1 MAQLKTIFIQPI
13 NGLGQIDTNPIDAR
27 INNAFKIHN
36 ISVENL
42 VDIQVHQGQLQNSQ
56 QVILFFS
63 ATIIYIDN
71 GIVSEN

>member
-13 NGLGQIDTNPIDAR
+13 NGLGQIDNTPIDSR
-27 INNAFKIHN
+27 INNALQIHN

-42 VDIQVHQGQLQNSQ
+42 VNIQVHQGQLQNSQ
-56 QVILFFS
+56 QVILYFS

>member
-13 NGLGQIDTNPIDAR
+13 NGLGQIDTNPIDER
-27 INNAFKIHN
+27 INNALQQHN

-42 VDIQVHQGQLQNSQ
+42 VNIQVLQGQLQNSQ

-63 ATIIYIDN
+63 ASIIYLEH
-71 GIVSEN
+71 GISED